1 MPGQHSGLRTECTSQ
16 SKQRAPPNFDKTRP
30 ATASAFIVDSQPLSH
45 TSSLLAL
52 AALGLLASLPGLKSA
67 QAGGATSRPDTMP
80 VSQVHRGMKGYGL
93 TVFEGTRPERFDV
106 EVIDVLK
113 NFRPRQDLILVKTKH
128 PRLEVAKVVAG
139 MSGSPI
145 YLNNK
150 MIGAYAYGW
159 SFGSEPVAGV
169 TPIDNM
175 IEDLQRPLP
184 DKIFGWPLKPV
195 ATSSDSGKRAMNDAG
210 RFRGARYDLHAHASA
225 LAQRHAPAGTATAMP
240 VATPLLVG
248 GMSNGAIALARD
260 LMSPLGIEPL
270 QAGGGGTQDPAAPKR
285 YEDGGAVG
293 VQLIRGD
300 MSAMGLGTVTR
311 VEGDKLVA
319 FGHPMMEA
327 GVTALPTS
335 IGKVLWFLAS
345 DQRSFKIGMGVRD
358 VGALIQ
364 DRQASIT
371 ISHTAQAPI
380 VPLKVSIKGMPGV
393 PSSNWRFEIAHEK
406 FMTPSFMAVA
416 IGSALQSVANERQD
430 VSWTAVSK
438 LKIKGYGEIRLE
450 DYGVAM
456 GGTPEAGEFARS
468 NLVRA
473 VGSVLNNPWQPAF
486 IEGAEIEVELHYA
499 RDILRLRGA
508 ELLESEIDAGKP
520 ARVRVT
526 LVPYSGPEQTRILS
540 VDLPA
545 YLAGQTVALDIA
557 PGYAEEREVAAPD
570 SLKDLIGNF
579 VSPIYPPKSLVVS
592 YDSGSG
598 LAFRGRVAKN
608 LPPGAVDAIRP
619 TTSSIGPDS
628 VESSVRAVTPVGQ
641 FVVGRDRVSVVI
653 RPALR

>member
-1 MPGQHSGLRTECTSQ
+1 LRH
-16 SKQRAPPNFDKTRP
+16 
-30 ATASAFIVDSQPLSH
+30 L
-45 TSSLLAL
+45 SSLLAL
-52 AALGLLASLPGLKSA
+52 SAVGLLATLPLGLKSA
-67 QAGGATSRPDTMP
+67 RAGGATSRPDTLP

-113 NFRPRQDLILVKTKH
+113 NFRPRQDLILIKTKH
-128 PRLEVAKVVAG
+128 PRLEIVKVVAG

-145 YLNNK
+145 YLDNK
-150 MIGAYAYGW
+150 MVGAYAYGW

-184 DKIFGWPLKPV
+184 DKIFGWPLKPTGG
-195 ATSSDSGKRAMNDAG
+195 ASSAKGPQALNDAA
-210 RFRGARYDLHAHASA
+210 RFRGARYDLAEHAKA
-225 LAQRHAPAGTATAMP
+225 LAQRQAPAGTVTAAP

-248 GMSNGAIALARD
+248 GMSNGALALARD
-260 LMSPLGIEPL
+260 LMSPLGMEPL
-270 QAGGGGTQDPAAPKR
+270 QAGGGGGQDPAAPKR

-327 GVTALPTS
+327 GVTSLPTC

-358 VGALIQ
+358 VGALVQ
-364 DRQASIT
+364 DRQASIMV
-371 ISHTAQAPI
+371 SHSAQAPV
-380 VPLKVSIKGMPGV
+380 VPLKVSIKGMPGL
-393 PSSNWRFEIAHEK
+393 PSSNWSFEIAHEK

-416 IGSALQSVANERQD
+416 IGSALQAVANERQD

-473 VGSVLNNPWQPAF
+473 IGSVMNNPWQPAF
-486 IEGAEIEVELHYA
+486 IESAEIEVELHYA
-499 RDILRLRGA
+499 RDILRLRGV
-508 ELLESEIDAGKP
+508 ELLESEIDPGKP

-526 LVPYSGPEQTRILS
+526 LVPYSGPEQTRVLS
-540 VDLPA
+540 VNLPGH
-545 YLAGQTVALDIA
+545 LAGQTVSLDIA
-557 PGYAEEREVAAPD
+557 PGYMEEREVAAPD
-570 SLKDLIGNF
+570 SLSDLIGNF

-619 TTSSIGPDS
+619 TASSIGPDA
-628 VESSVRAVTPVGQ
+628 VESSVRAVTPIGQ
-641 FVVGRDRVSVVI
+641 FVVGRDRVSVTI

>member
-1 MPGQHSGLRTECTSQ
+1 LR
-16 SKQRAPPNFDKTRP
+16 
-30 ATASAFIVDSQPLSH
+30 H
-45 TSSLLAL
+45 TSSLLAF
-52 AALGLLASLPGLKSA
+52 AALGLLATLPLGLKTA
-67 QAGGATSRPDTMP
+67 HAGSATSRPDTMP
-80 VSQVHRGMKGYGL
+80 VSQIHRGMKGYGL

-128 PRLEVAKVVAG
+128 PRLEIVKVVAG

-145 YLNNK
+145 FLDNK

-175 IEDLQRPLP
+175 LEELQRPLP
-184 DKIFGWPLKPV
+184 DQIFGWPLKPGSKPSAV
-195 ATSSDSGKRAMNDAG
+195 NGKQAMNDVG
-210 RFRGARYDLHAHASA
+210 RFRGAHYDLKEHAEA
-225 LAQRHAPAGTATAMP
+225 LAQRQAPGDAVSAKP

-248 GMSNGAIALARD
+248 GMTNGAIALTRD
-260 LMSPLGIEPL
+260 LLAPLGIEPL
-270 QAGGGGTQDPAAPKR
+270 QAGGGGAQDPSAPTR
-285 YEDGGAVG
+285 YENGGAIG

-327 GVTALPTS
+327 GVTSLPTC

-371 ISHTAQAPI
+371 ISHSAVAPT
-380 VPLKVSIKGMPGV
+380 VPLKVSVKGMPGL
-393 PSSNWRFEIAHEK
+393 PSSNWSFEIAHEK
-406 FMTPSFMAVA
+406 FMTPSFVSVA
-416 IGSALQSVANERQD
+416 IGSAVQAVANERQD

-438 LKIKGYGEIRLE
+438 LRIKGYGEIRLE
-450 DYGVAM
+450 DYGVAI

-473 VGSVLNNPWQPAF
+473 IGAIMNNPWQNA
-486 IEGAEIEVELHYA
+486 IVESADVEVELHYA

-520 ARVRVT
+520 AHIRVT
-526 LVPYSGPEQTRILS
+526 LVPYSGPEQTKVLS

-545 YLAGQTVALDIA
+545 YLAGQTVSLEIS
-557 PGYAEEREVAAPD
+557 PGYMEEREVAAPD
-570 SLKDLIGNF
+570 SLKDMISNF

-592 YDSGSG
+592 FDTGSG

-628 VESSVRAVTPVGQ
+628 VESSVRAVTSIGQ
-641 FVVGRDRVSVVI
+641 FVVGRDRVSVQI

>member
-1 MPGQHSGLRTECTSQ
+1 LRH
-16 SKQRAPPNFDKTRP
+16 
-30 ATASAFIVDSQPLSH
+30 LS
-45 TSSLLAL
+45 SFLAL
-52 AALGLLASLPGLKSA
+52 AAVGLLASLPLGLKPA
-67 QAGGATSRPDTMP
+67 QAGSATSRPDTMP
-80 VSQVHRGMKGYGL
+80 VSQIHRGMKGYGL

-113 NFRPRQDLILVKTKH
+113 NFRPRQDLILIKTKH

-145 YLNNK
+145 YLDNK

-184 DKIFGWPLKPV
+184 DQIFGWPLKPK
-195 ATSSDSGKRAMNDAG
+195 AAPAAANEKHAFNDAG
-210 RFRGARYDLHAHASA
+210 RFRGSRYDVQEHAAA
-225 LAQRHAPAGTATAMP
+225 LAKRQAPAGAVTAAP

-248 GMSNGAIALARD
+248 GMTNGAIALARD
-260 LMSPLGIEPL
+260 LLSPLGIEPL
-270 QAGGGGTQDPAAPKR
+270 QAGGGDAQDPNAPKR
-285 YEDGGAVG
+285 YEDGGAIG

-327 GVTALPTS
+327 GVTALPTC

-371 ISHTAQAPI
+371 ISHSAQAPV
-380 VPLKVSIKGMPGV
+380 VPLKVSIKGMPGL
-393 PSSNWRFEIAHEK
+393 PSSNWNFEIAHEK

-416 IGSALQSVANERQD
+416 IGSALQAVANERQD
-430 VSWTAVSK
+430 VSWTSTSK
-438 LKIKGYGEIRLE
+438 LKIKGYGEIKLE
-450 DYGVAM
+450 DYGVAI

-473 VGSVLNNPWQPAF
+473 VGAVLNNPWQPAF
-486 IEGAEIEVELHYA
+486 IEGAEIEVDLHYA

-508 ELLESEIDAGKP
+508 ELLDPELDAGEP

-526 LVPYSGPEQTRILS
+526 LVPYSGPEQTRILT
-540 VDLPA
+540 VPLPK
-545 YLAGQTVALDIA
+545 YLAGQTVSLEIA
-557 PGYAEEREVAAPD
+557 PGYTEEREVAPPD
-570 SLKDLIGNF
+570 SLKELIANF
-579 VSPIYPPKSLVVS
+579 VNPIYPPKSLVTS
-592 YDSGSG
+592 FDSGAG

-628 VESSVRAVTPVGQ
+628 VESSVRVVAPIGQ
-641 FVVGRDRVSVVI
+641 FVVGRDRVSVTI
-653 RPALR
+653 RPTLR

>member
-1 MPGQHSGLRTECTSQ
+1 
-16 SKQRAPPNFDKTRP
+16 
-30 ATASAFIVDSQPLSH
+30 
-45 TSSLLAL
+45 
-52 AALGLLASLPGLKSA
+52 
-67 QAGGATSRPDTMP
+67 MP
-80 VSQVHRGMKGYGL
+80 VSQIHRGMKGYGL

-113 NFRPRQDLILVKTKH
+113 NFRPRQDLILIKTKH

-145 YLNNK
+145 YLDNK

-169 TPIDNM
+169 TPIENM

-184 DKIFGWPLKPV
+184 DKIFGWPLKTGAAP
-195 ATSSDSGKRAMNDAG
+195 AKDGGPRAANDAG
-210 RFRGARYDLHAHASA
+210 RFRGARYDLQEHASA
-225 LAQRHAPAGTATAMP
+225 LAQRHAPAGAVTATP

-260 LMSPLGIEPL
+260 LLSPLGIEPL
-270 QAGGGGTQDPAAPKR
+270 QAGGGGAQDPAAPKR
-285 YEDGGAVG
+285 YEDGGAIG

-327 GVTALPTS
+327 GVTSLPTC

-371 ISHTAQAPI
+371 ISHTAQAPV
-380 VPLKVSIKGMPGV
+380 VPLKVSIKGMPGL
-393 PSSNWRFEIAHEK
+393 PSSNWSFEIAHEK

-416 IGSALQSVANERQD
+416 IGSALQAVANERQD

-438 LKIKGYGEIRLE
+438 LKIKGYGELRLE

-473 VGSVLNNPWQPAF
+473 VGAVLNNPWQPAF

-540 VDLPA
+540 VALPS
-545 YLAGQTVALDIA
+545 YLAGQTVSLDIT

-570 SLKDLIGNF
+570 SLKDLISNL

-628 VESSVRAVTPVGQ
+628 VESSVRVVTPVGQ
-641 FVVGRDRVSVVI
+641 FVVGRDRVSVNI